1 MEFDHQSLVAFA
13 KSWGLSYLIA
23 LSVGV
28 LVYAFWPSNKKR
40 FERARQSILNH
51 DDRPKE

>member
-13 KSWGLSYLIA
+13 KSWGLAYLIA
-23 LSVGV
+23 LSAGV
-28 LVYAFWPSNKKR
+28 LVYIFWPSNKPR
-40 FERARQSILNH
+40 FERAKHSILDH